1 MCKASRPKY
10 CTRNRMYSRDQ
21 NIVLEIECV
30 QQVDQNIVLGT
41 ECVPQVDQNIAL
53 ETKYV
58 LGADHDIVLE
68 LEILI
73 VMRTVKI
80 ARDKCTIIDAV
91 VKPMNIIV
99 ELKDLDAVI

>member
-1 MCKASRPKY
+1 MDINY
-10 CTRNRMYSRDQ
+10 VL
-21 NIVLEIECV
+21 NIVLEIKVV
-30 QQVDQNIVLGT
+30 QELDHVIVLET

-91 VKPMNIIV
+91 VKPMNIIM
-99 ELKDLDAVI
+99 ELKDIDAVI